1 MQTNSSN
8 VLPAAVAARMAVA
21 LPAVLAILFG
31 VFLVFGAGFAESS
44 ALHNAAHDSRH
55 ALVFPCH

>member
-1 MQTNSSN
+1 MQTHSSQT
-8 VLPAAVAARMAVA
+8 LPIDAPARLAVA

>member
-1 MQTNSSN
+1 MQTNSSQT
-8 VLPAAVAARMAVA
+8 LPTIVPARMAAA

-31 VFLVFGAGFAESS
+31 VFLVFGAGFSESS

>member
-1 MQTNSSN
+1 
-8 VLPAAVAARMAVA
+8 LAAA

-31 VFLVFGAGFAESS
+31 VFLVFGTGFAQSS